1 MKKFNSV
8 FTVALSIDHDKENAP
23 PTTLELYS
31 MAKDVAA
38 ISGRAF
44 GDVLEDMVAVLDSRI
59 NNKD

>member
-1 MKKFNSV
+1 
-8 FTVALSIDHDKENAP
+8 
-23 PTTLELYS
+23 

>member
-1 MKKFNSV
+1 MRMIQNPL
-8 FTVALSIDHDKENAP
+8 TP

-44 GDVLEDMVAVLDSRI
+44 GDVLEDMVAVLDIRI